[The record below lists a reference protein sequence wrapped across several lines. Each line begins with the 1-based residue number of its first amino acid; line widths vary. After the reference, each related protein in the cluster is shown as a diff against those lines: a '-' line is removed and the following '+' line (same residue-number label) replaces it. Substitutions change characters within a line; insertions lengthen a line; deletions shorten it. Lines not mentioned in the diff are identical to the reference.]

1 MSQSDRYLCIN
12 SPGDY
17 YEIDPCG
24 LIFDCEKALQDE
36 KCVVVF
42 NYPVT
47 YNTTTLDGKFLAIGS
62 AFSYLTGE
70 YEFSQLTINPE
81 MVIQTDGES
90 GIEESLPGTLQ
101 VDFANMTQPYG
112 IYVNPYTG
120 YIYGTDAGSFD
131 GSGSLYQWSPEGE
144 LLGTHKVYV
153 NPGHFLALPPDDWA
167 NGIKDLNTPKD
178 SKDPKGFYDLSGRKV
193 SSSTPGMSGIY
204 IKSGKKT
211 WYGR

>member
-1 MSQSDRYLCIN
+1 
-12 SPGDY
+12 
-17 YEIDPCG
+17 
-24 LIFDCEKALQDE
+24 
-36 KCVVVF
+36 
-42 NYPVT
+42 
-47 YNTTTLDGKFLAIGS
+47 
-62 AFSYLTGE
+62 
-70 YEFSQLTINPE
+70 